1 MALMEKAQLR
11 EFIKENNL
19 KTTEDIQNALKEMF
33 KSTLEEMP
41 EAELGDSLGYDKN
54 DSQKKKTSNRRNSN
68 SKKPFG
74 VNIVTWRLRSLAI
87 AKENSNQ

>member
-33 KSTLEEMP
+33 KSTLVFV
-41 EAELGDSLGYDKN
+41 
-54 DSQKKKTSNRRNSN
+54 NR
-68 SKKPFG
+68 K
-74 VNIVTWRLRSLAI
+74 VDHLAI
-87 AKENSNQ
+87 RKVDHLAIRKVDHLAIRKVDHLGVKK